1 MGTSTTKR
9 VVGRVPRGLM
19 RGEMPGSTVLV
30 EVVEMGFMTILVW
43 VVICQALVLVVHLTA
58 MNHPMVRG
66 ALRFLRVHALVVM
79 GVSLRDLIFR
89 IVGLSAILRDHGL
102 GVVVVIVG
110 FGMSFLFVVTPPL
123 SRWLDTGFTLLDLTP
138 VSEHLLTLMIV
149 D

>member
-1 MGTSTTKR
+1 MRTSTER
-9 VVGRVPRGLM
+9 VVGRVLLGVM
-19 RGEMPGSTVLV
+19 RGEMPGSAVLV

-43 VVICQALVLVVHLTA
+43 VVIRQALVLVIHLIA

-79 GVSLRDLIFR
+79 GLSLRDLGFR
-89 IVGLSAILRDHGL
+89 IVGLSASMRDHGL
-102 GVVVVIVG
+102 GVVVVTVG

-123 SRWLDTGFTLLDLTP
+123 SRWLDTSFTLLDLTP